1 MKGKLYV
8 FVLLLTSHLSYGQD
22 AYERYTNFFA
32 IEVAPV
38 VSSTG
43 VGISPT
49 FSVYRTGHKIDV
61 GALVKVYDLWKEGP
75 GIMGGYFGYKYYPNL
90 RKNTFNLFF
99 GYHATFSA
107 SNRGKLYPVIVVEPF
122 DIKKYPDK
130 AYLNEHMVG
139 IGFDAQLGNNFYMF
153 NDFSAGVLIK
163 WYTYEG
169 IETESEIRSTGM
181 VRLGI
186 GFNVGHKRAK

>member
-1 MKGKLYV
+1 MKGKLFV
-8 FVLLLTSHLSYGQD
+8 FVLVLTDHLSYGQD

-32 IEVAPV
+32 VEIAPV
-38 VSSTG
+38 ASSAG
-43 VGISPT
+43 IAISPT
-49 FSVYRTGHKIDV
+49 FSVYRAGHKIDV
-61 GALVKVYDLWKEGP
+61 GALVKVYDVWDDGS

-90 RKNTFNLFF
+90 RKNPFNLFF

-107 SNRGKLYPVIVVEPF
+107 NNRGKKYPVIVVNPF
-122 DIKKYPDK
+122 DIRKYPNK
-130 AYLNEHMVG
+130 SYLNEHMVG

-169 IETESEIRSTGM
+169 SETESEIRSTGM
-181 VRLGI
+181 VRLGF
-186 GFNVGHKRAK
+186 GYNVGHKRAK